1 MNANGE
7 IQIRFPDGTR
17 MTLKDD
23 PMLGFKA
30 FHHCGTFRDG
40 VHVSNKIRMNLHTGE
55 GAGDEFHASL
65 ACVSCLFR
73 VSFLWK
79 PESPAAMV
87 GERIIRRSI
96 DVSAP
101 MPETIS
107 DEISAHQ
114 LPPDSVREQIM
125 RSYSI

>member
-1 MNANGE
+1 MSSQNE
-7 IQIRFPDGTR
+7 IRIRFPDG
-17 MTLKDD
+17 MLTLEDD
-23 PMLGFKA
+23 PTSGFKA

-40 VHVSNKIRMNLHTGE
+40 VRVSNKIRMNLHIGE

-65 ACVSCLFR
+65 ACISCLFR

-96 DVSAP
+96 GVSAP
-101 MPETIS
+101 MLETIS
-107 DEISAHQ
+107 DEISAHK
-114 LPPDSVREQIM
+114 LPLDSVREHIM
-125 RSYSI
+125 RSYNI